1 MPKKKQTDIEQ
12 LEFTLPAEEKEYPIE
27 QSELYQ
33 KILEGNK
40 TIWTPQY
47 CRKNGLLF
55 HGDSL
60 EWMRQL
66 PKESVDM
73 IFADPPYNI
82 KKA

>member
-40 TIWTPQY
+40 TAWTPQY

-60 EWMRQL
+60 DAATAEGICGYDFCRPAVQ
-66 PKESVDM
+66 
-73 IFADPPYNI
+73 Y
-82 KKA
+82 